1 MQILSFQL
9 TTLQDQENILLGRRE
24 VKYFIKEAAGKISR
38 LELISLIE
46 KSLGIQKDSIY
57 PIELR
62 TEKGKNHVN
71 VLVYIY
77 DKKEQSERQLP
88 KYRILRRL
96 SKDERKKILDEE
108 KAAKLK
114 AKQAAKAHAK

>member
-46 KSLGIQKDSIY
+46 KNLGIQKDKIY
-57 PIELR
+57 PIELK

-71 VLVYIY
+71 ALVYIY
-77 DKKEQSERQLP
+77 DKKEQSDRQLP

-96 SKDERKKILDEE
+96 SKEERKKILDEE

-114 AKQAAKAHAK
+114 AKQAAKADAK

>member
-9 TTLQDQENILLGRRE
+9 TILQDKQNILLGRRE
-24 VKYFIKEAAGKISR
+24 VKYLIKEAAGKLTR
-38 LELISLIE
+38 LELINSIE
-46 KSLGIQKDSIY
+46 KTLGIQKDKIY

-71 VLVYIY
+71 ALVYIY
-77 DKKEQSERQLP
+77 DKKEKSERQLP
-88 KYRILRRL
+88 KYQILRRL
-96 SKDERKKILDEE
+96 SKDERKKIIDEE

-114 AKQAAKAHAK
+114 AKQAAKADAK